1 MFSAVWGVQLVSIL
15 HICTYIHMH
24 IPTITPPWLIKHPEQ
39 LRGEVWETLGD
50 AHTHSHTGTHT
61 HPPTHPHP
69 YTHTYLRTQHNTR
82 ITHCT
87 HNKHTQFLQHS
98 PHIYTHKCHTHPSL
112 SSTYYSYSTTYHTP
126 HLQYLH
132 KITGTDNSH
141 NSSSSHFTY
150 PPNLHTRFTFIILR
164 PEYNSHLKTITQLTA
179 PLTST

>member
-1 MFSAVWGVQLVSIL
+1 MSTTQS
-15 HICTYIHMH
+15 
-24 IPTITPPWLIKHPEQ
+24 P
-39 LRGEVWETLGD
+39 
-50 AHTHSHTGTHT
+50 HT
-61 HPPTHPHP
+61 

-112 SSTYYSYSTTYHTP
+112 SSTYYSYSTTYHTPHLQYLQKITGTDNSHNSSSSHFTHPSHLHTAFTFVILRTEYTPRFHQLTTYHTP